1 MMLAVS
7 KADIRLHL
15 LCIFFAVGSFVWGYN
30 VGILSSVLVHP
41 GFVEAMGHPNP
52 SRKGVI
58 TAIYYLGT
66 CEWIYR
72 GISYVFLSHAA
83 SDYFGRRY
91 AALTGIFI
99 VAVGN
104 AFECG
109 ATGDGAYAMMIVGR
123 IISGTGVGMLSTS
136 VPLYQ
141 RYFFP
146 HHPTPDLKRKK
157 YHVNRI
163 DVSEVAPAGKR
174 GKYVVLNH
182 VGFVAGLAAGF
193 WVGYGVTFWN
203 ATEHDIYVSWRFSL
217 AVILI
222 PCFIFGIGLPFLPET
237 PRWLIEHGHHDE
249 ARRSLYWLREGS
261 FTEEQIDEELS
272 RILENVEQHR
282 SQSASWTIL
291 FTDRNLFNRLWRAS
305 LLQFMAQMCGATAM
319 KYYLPTLFEKLGLP
333 TRVTLMAGGIESTLK
348 IGMTVI
354 EMFLI
359 DRLGRRVTLTAGC
372 VAMGLGMLI
381 NGVLGQVYPDNTNSA
396 ADVSCIVFI
405 FIYALGYSM
414 GFGPAAWVYGSEIFP
429 TSVRARG
436 LNFSASGGAIGSI
449 VVAQVWPV
457 GIDAIGSN
465 IYFFFMAVNVVCI
478 PIIVLLYPET
488 KGRALEDMDLLFN
501 KAIIGVEEI
510 DEHTEPVLPKN
521 VSNSS
526 RS

>member
-1 MMLAVS
+1 MVFIT
-7 KADIRLHL
+7 KADLRLHL

-41 GFVEAMGHPNP
+41 GFVEAMGHPTP
-52 SRKGVI
+52 SQKGVI

-66 CEWIYR
+66 W
-72 GISYVFLSHAA
+72 ISYIFISHPA
-83 SDYFGRRY
+83 SDLLGRRY
-91 AALTGIFI
+91 AALAGIFT

-109 ATGDGAYAMMIVGR
+109 GTGSGAYAMMIIGR
-123 IISGTGVGMLSTS
+123 IISGVGVGMLSTS

-141 RYFFP
+141 
-146 HHPTPDLKRKK
+146 
-157 YHVNRI
+157 
-163 DVSEVAPAGKR
+163 SEVAPAGKR

-182 VGFVAGLAAGF
+182 VGFVAGLASGF
-193 WVGYGVTFWN
+193 WVGYGVTFWST
-203 ATEHDIYVSWRFSL
+203 TEHDLYVSWRFSL

-222 PCFIFGIGLPFLPET
+222 PCLIFGVGLPFIPET
-237 PRWLIEHGHHDE
+237 PRWLIEHGYYDR
-249 ARRSLYWLREGS
+249 ARNSLHWLREGS
-261 FTEEQIDEELS
+261 FTDEQVDVELA
-272 RILENVEQHR
+272 RIRDDVEAHKGAR
-282 SQSASWTIL
+282 TNWLSL
-291 FTDRNLFNRLWRAS
+291 FKDRDLFSRLWRAS

-348 IGMTVI
+348 IGITVI
-354 EMFLI
+354 EMILI
-359 DRLGRRVTLTAGC
+359 DRLGRRVTLVVGC
-372 VAMGLGMLI
+372 VAMGFGMLI
-381 NGVLGQVYPDNTNSA
+381 NGALGQAYPNNTNNA
-396 ADVSCIVFI
+396 ADVVCVVFI

-457 GIDAIGSN
+457 GIDTIGSK
-465 IYFFFMAVNVVCI
+465 IYFFFMAVNLFCI
-478 PIIVLLYPET
+478 PIIIFFYPET
-488 KGRALEDMDLLFN
+488 KGRPLEDMDLLFN
-501 KAIIGVEEI
+501 RRLIGRMDEDI

-521 VSNSS
+521 VGHST

>member
-1 MMLAVS
+1 MMALIIT

-41 GFVEAMGHPNP
+41 GFVEAMGHPSP

-66 CEWIYR
+66 W
-72 GISYVFLSHAA
+72 ISYVFLSHTA

-91 AALTGIFI
+91 AALTGIFT
-99 VAVGN
+99 VAIGN

-109 ATGDGAYAMMIVGR
+109 ASGDGAYAMMIVGR
-123 IISGTGVGMLSTS
+123 IISGIGVGMLSTS

-141 RYFFP
+141 
-146 HHPTPDLKRKK
+146 
-157 YHVNRI
+157 
-163 DVSEVAPAGKR
+163 SEVAPAGKR

-203 ATEHDIYVSWRFSL
+203 TTEHDIYVSWRFSL

-222 PCFIFGIGLPFLPET
+222 PCLIFGVGLPFLPET
-237 PRWLIEHGHHDE
+237 PRWLIEHDHYDE

-261 FTEEQIDEELS
+261 FTEEQIDAELS
-272 RILENVEQHR
+272 SIRENVDEHR
-282 SQSASWTIL
+282 SQSTSWTVL

-319 KYYLPTLFEKLGLP
+319 KYYLPTLFAKLGLP

-396 ADVSCIVFI
+396 ADVACIVFI

-457 GIDAIGSN
+457 GIDTIGSN
-465 IYFFFMAVNVVCI
+465 IYFFFMAVNFVCI

-488 KGRALEDMDLLFN
+488 KGRPLEDMDSLFN
-501 KAIIGVEEI
+501 QTIAGVEGEI

>member
-1 MMLAVS
+1 MALVVT

-41 GFVEAMGHPNP
+41 GFVEAMGHPSP

-66 CEWIYR
+66 C
-72 GISYVFLSHAA
+72 
-83 SDYFGRRY
+83 DYFGRRY
-91 AALTGIFI
+91 AALTGIFT

-109 ATGDGAYAMMIVGR
+109 ASGNGAYAMMIVGR
-123 IISGTGVGMLSTS
+123 IISGIGVGMLSTS

-141 RYFFP
+141 
-146 HHPTPDLKRKK
+146 
-157 YHVNRI
+157 
-163 DVSEVAPAGKR
+163 SEVAPAGKR

-203 ATEHDIYVSWRFSL
+203 TTEHDIYVSWRFSL

-222 PCFIFGIGLPFLPET
+222 PCFIFGVGLPFLPET
-237 PRWLIEHGHHDE
+237 PRWLIEHDHHDE
-249 ARRSLYWLREGS
+249 ARKSLYWLREGS
-261 FTEEQIDEELS
+261 FTAEQIDAELS
-272 RILENVEQHR
+272 RIQEDVEQHR
-282 SQSASWTIL
+282 ARNASWVVL

-381 NGVLGQVYPDNTNSA
+381 
-396 ADVSCIVFI
+396 
-405 FIYALGYSM
+405 
-414 GFGPAAWVYGSEIFP
+414 FP

-457 GIDAIGSN
+457 GIDTIGSN
-465 IYFFFMAVNVVCI
+465 IYFFFMAVNFVCI

-488 KGRALEDMDLLFN
+488 KGRPLEDMDLLFN
-501 KAIIGVEEI
+501 KTIAGVEGEI

-521 VSNSS
+521 VSNLS

>member
-1 MMLAVS
+1 MALVT

-41 GFVEAMGHPNP
+41 GFVKAMGHLTP

-66 CEWIYR
+66 WLSYIF
-72 GISYVFLSHAA
+72 ISHPA
-83 SDYFGRRY
+83 SDLFGRRY
-91 AALTGIFI
+91 AALIGIFT
-99 VAVGN
+99 VAVGS

-109 ATGDGAYAMMIVGR
+109 ATGSGAYAMMIIGR
-123 IISGTGVGMLSTS
+123 IISGIGVGMLSTS

-141 RYFFP
+141 
-146 HHPTPDLKRKK
+146 
-157 YHVNRI
+157 
-163 DVSEVAPAGKR
+163 SEVAPAGKR

-193 WVGYGVTFWN
+193 WVGYAVTFWD
-203 ATEHDIYVSWRFSL
+203 ATDHDVYISWRVSL

-222 PCFIFGIGLPFLPET
+222 PCFVFGVGLPFLPET
-237 PRWLIEHGHHDE
+237 PRWLIEHGHYDAAHK
-249 ARRSLYWLREGS
+249 SLYWLREGS
-261 FTEEQIDEELS
+261 FTDTEVDAELTHI
-272 RILENVEQHR
+272 RGNVEAHGA
-282 SQSASWTIL
+282 SGEASWLSL
-291 FTDRNLFNRLWRAS
+291 FRDRNLFERLWRAS

-319 KYYLPTLFEKLGLP
+319 KYYLPTLFAKLGLP

-354 EMFLI
+354 EMLLI

-372 VAMGLGMLI
+372 AAMGFAMLI
-381 NGVLGQVYPDNTNSA
+381 NGVLGQVYPDNTNRA
-396 ADVSCIVFI
+396 ADVVCIVFI

-457 GIDAIGSN
+457 GIDTIGSK
-465 IYFFFMAVNVVCI
+465 IYFFFMAVNFVCI
-478 PIIVLLYPET
+478 PIIVFFYPET
-488 KGRALEDMDLLFN
+488 KGRPLEDMDSLFN
-501 KAIIGVEEI
+501 KNIGRVGEDI
-510 DEHTEPVLPKN
+510 DEHCEPVLPKN
-521 VSNSS
+521 VSRQSQS
-526 RS
+526 

>member
-1 MMLAVS
+1 MAFIT

-15 LCIFFAVGSFVWGYN
+15 LCIFFAIGSFVWGYN

-41 GFVEAMGHPNP
+41 GFVEAMGHLTP
-52 SRKGVI
+52 SKKGVI

-66 CEWIYR
+66 WL
-72 GISYVFLSHAA
+72 SYVFISHPV
-83 SDYFGRRY
+83 SDLFGRRY
-91 AALTGIFI
+91 AALVGII
-99 VAVGN
+99 TVAVGN

-109 ATGDGAYAMMIVGR
+109 VTGSGAYAMMIVGR
-123 IISGTGVGMLSTS
+123 IISGIGVGMLSTS

-141 RYFFP
+141 
-146 HHPTPDLKRKK
+146 
-157 YHVNRI
+157 
-163 DVSEVAPAGKR
+163 SEVAPAGKR

-182 VGFVAGLAAGF
+182 VGFVAGLAVGF

-203 ATEHDIYVSWRFSL
+203 ATEHDVYVSWRVSL
-217 AVILI
+217 AVIQV
-222 PCFIFGIGLPFLPET
+222 PCFIFGVGLPFLPET
-237 PRWLIEHGHHDE
+237 PRWLIEHGHYE
-249 ARRSLYWLREGS
+249 VASKSLHWLREGS
-261 FTEEQIDEELS
+261 FSEAEVDGELT
-272 RILENVEQHR
+272 RIREDVDAHR
-282 SQSASWTIL
+282 GSGTTSWTSL
-291 FTDRNLFNRLWRAS
+291 FTNRSLFERLWRAS

-319 KYYLPTLFEKLGLP
+319 KYYLPTLFAKLGLP

-354 EMFLI
+354 EMMLI

-396 ADVSCIVFI
+396 ADVVCIVFI

-436 LNFSASGGAIGSI
+436 LNLSASAGAIGSI

-457 GIDAIGSN
+457 GIDTIGSN
-465 IYFFFMAVNVVCI
+465 IYFFFMAVNFVCI

-488 KGRALEDMDLLFN
+488 KGRPLEDMDLLFN
-501 KAIIGVEEI
+501 KNISGVSEDI
-510 DEHTEPVLPKN
+510 DEHSEPVLPKN
-521 VSNSS
+521 IS
-526 RS
+526 RPSQS

>member
-1 MMLAVS
+1 MALVT

-15 LCIFFAVGSFVWGYN
+15 LCIFFAIGSFVWGYN

-41 GFVEAMGHPNP
+41 GFVEAMGHLTP

-66 CEWIYR
+66 CYIF
-72 GISYVFLSHAA
+72 ISHPV
-83 SDYFGRRY
+83 SDLFGRRY
-91 AALTGIFI
+91 AAMAGILT

-104 AFECG
+104 AFESG
-109 ATGDGAYAMMIVGR
+109 ATGSGAYAMMIVGR
-123 IISGTGVGMLSTS
+123 IISGIGVGMLSTS

-141 RYFFP
+141 
-146 HHPTPDLKRKK
+146 
-157 YHVNRI
+157 
-163 DVSEVAPAGKR
+163 SEVAPAGKR

-182 VGFVAGLAAGF
+182 VGFVAGLASGF

-203 ATEHDIYVSWRFSL
+203 TTAYGIYVSWRVSL
-217 AVILI
+217 AVIQV
-222 PCFIFGIGLPFLPET
+222 PCVIFAVGLPFLPET
-237 PRWLIEHGHHDE
+237 PRWLIEHGHYNR
-249 ARRSLYWLREGS
+249 AQRSLYWLREGS
-261 FTEEQIDEELS
+261 FTEAEIDSELT
-272 RILENVEQHR
+272 RIREDVETHR
-282 SQSASWTIL
+282 ASGEASWLSL
-291 FTDRNLFNRLWRAS
+291 FRDRNLFERLWRAS

-319 KYYLPTLFEKLGLP
+319 KYYLPTLFAKLGLP
-333 TRVTLMAGGIESTLK
+333 TRVTLLAGGIESTLK

-354 EMFLI
+354 EMLLI

-372 VAMGLGMLI
+372 VAMGFAMLV
-381 NGVLGQVYPDNTNSA
+381 NGALGQVYPDNTNKA
-396 ADVSCIVFI
+396 ADVVCIVFI

-457 GIDAIGSN
+457 GIDTIGSK

-478 PIIVLLYPET
+478 PIIILFYPET
-488 KGRALEDMDLLFN
+488 KGRQLEDMDLLFN
-501 KAIIGVEEI
+501 KAIRGIREEPDEI
-510 DEHTEPVLPKN
+510 DEQSEPVLPKN
-521 VSNSS
+521 VNRPSQS
-526 RS
+526 